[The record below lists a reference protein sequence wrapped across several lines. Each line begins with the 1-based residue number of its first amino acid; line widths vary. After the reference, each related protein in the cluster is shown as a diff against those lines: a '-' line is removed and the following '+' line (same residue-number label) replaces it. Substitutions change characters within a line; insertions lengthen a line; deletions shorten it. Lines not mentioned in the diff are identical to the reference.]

1 MRFCM
6 AKRTGK
12 EIEGREEMLQAV
24 VVAIINVFEILI
36 TYLFFKQQGKEK
48 YKRWISLSVGAGLA
62 LSATLVYYIVPYTTW
77 VNGLYLIVAHF
88 VFGLLMFHIH
98 WSRVLFG
105 SVVLMILST
114 ALEFATISGLAF
126 FTKRDM
132 EYHLQMDHIAYF
144 ILLACISKL
153 LYFLCSMLLARLIQ
167 PEKTRIRFPKVYYVY
182 PFAAVSVL
190 LLIWQL
196 YVSVEIPS
204 HYLLLFSLICLFLLL
219 SVILLFVSYQST
231 VQKENTIRFLQS
243 EADRIET
250 DQRYYSVLEKQ
261 NENLRI
267 YAHDMKKH
275 LNAIR
280 ALNEDAQ
287 IDAYLNQM
295 SERLREYSQIGNTG
309 NRMLD
314 IICSKYAAEC
324 ENKHIE
330 LHTDFRFANFTYI
343 ENYDLVTIFG
353 NLLDNA
359 VEAAE
364 QTEERLVVLKTAQKN
379 HYDVVVIENSCA
391 VPPHT
396 ENRELKT
403 TKARRELHGLG
414 LKSVAKVLKKYGS
427 DYDWHYDEAKK
438 RFYVTVMIA
447 PPKSEDTNSKG

>member
-1 MRFCM
+1 MHFCM
-6 AKRTGK
+6 ATVQSKR
-12 EIEGREEMLQAV
+12 IEGREEMLQAV
-24 VVAIINVFEILI
+24 VVAIVNVFEFLI
-36 TYLFFKQQGKEK
+36 SYLFFKQQGEEK
-48 YKRWISLSVGAGLA
+48 YKRWVGLSVGAGLA

-77 VNGLYLIVAHF
+77 VNGLYFIATHF
-88 VFGLLMFHIH
+88 IFGLFMFRIR
-98 WSRVLFG
+98 WSRVLFS
-105 SVVLMILST
+105 SVVLEALSVT
-114 ALEFATISGLAF
+114 LEFATVSGLAF

-144 ILLACISKL
+144 ILIACISKL
-153 LYFLCSMLLARLIQ
+153 LYFLCSMLLAKLIQ
-167 PEKTRIRFPKVYYVY
+167 PEKTPVRFPKVYYVY
-182 PFAAVSVL
+182 PFAAISVL

-204 HYLLLFSLICLFLLL
+204 YYLFLFSLICLFLLL

-243 EADRIET
+243 EAEKVET

-280 ALNEDAQ
+280 ALNQDAQ
-287 IDAYLNQM
+287 IDSYLDQM
-295 SERLREYSQIGNTG
+295 SERLREYSQIGNSG

-314 IICSKYAAEC
+314 VICSKYAAEC
-324 ENKHIE
+324 ETKHIE
-330 LHTDFRFANFTYI
+330 LHTDFRTANFTYI
-343 ENYDLVTIFG
+343 EDYDLVTVFG

-364 QTEERLVVLKTAQKN
+364 KAEERYITVQTAQKN
-379 HYDVVVIENSCA
+379 TYDVVVIKNSCA

-396 ENRELKT
+396 ENRELQT

-414 LKSVAKVLKKYGS
+414 LKSVAGVLQKYGG
-427 DYDWHYDEAKK
+427 DYDWCFDSAKMQ
-438 RFYVTVMIA
+438 FCVTVMIA
-447 PPKSEDTNSKG
+447 PPKSEDTNSNK

>member
-6 AKRTGK
+6 TKRTEQ

-24 VVAIINVFEILI
+24 VVAIINVFEFLI
-36 TYLFFKQQGKEK
+36 SYLFFKQQGEEK
-48 YKRWISLSVGAGLA
+48 YKKWISLSVGVGFAF
-62 LSATLVYYIVPYTTW
+62 SATLVYYAVPYTVW
-77 VNGLYLIVAHF
+77 VNGLYFIVTHF
-88 VFGLLMFHIH
+88 IFGLLMFHIR
-98 WSRVLFG
+98 WSRALFS
-105 SVVLMILST
+105 SVVLEILSAT
-114 ALEFATISGLAF
+114 LEFATISGLAF

-144 ILLACISKL
+144 ILIACISKL

-182 PFAAVSVL
+182 PFAVISVL

-204 HYLLLFSLICLFLLL
+204 YYLLLFSLICLFLLL

>member
-1 MRFCM
+1 MHFCM
-6 AKRTGK
+6 ATVQSKW
-12 EIEGREEMLQAV
+12 IEGREEMLQAA
-24 VVAIINVFEILI
+24 VVAIINVFEIII
-36 TYLFFKQQGKEK
+36 TYLFFKQQGEEK

-62 LSATLVYYIVPYTTW
+62 LSATLVYYAVPYAAW
-77 VNGLYLIVAHF
+77 VNGLYLIVTHF
-88 VFGLLMFHIH
+88 VFGLLVFRIR
-98 WSRVLFG
+98 WNRVLFG
-105 SVVLMILST
+105 AVVLVILST

-144 ILLACISKL
+144 ILIACISKL
-153 LYFLCSMLLARLIQ
+153 LYFLCSMLLAKLIQ
-167 PEKTRIRFPKVYYVY
+167 PEKTPVRFPKVYYVY
-182 PFAAVSVL
+182 PFAAISVL

-196 YVSVEIPS
+196 YVSVDIPS
-204 HYLLLFSLICLFLLL
+204 YYLLLFSLICLFLLL

-280 ALNEDAQ
+280 ALNQDAQ
-287 IDAYLNQM
+287 IDSYLDQM
-295 SERLREYSQIGNTG
+295 SERLREYSQIGNSG

-314 IICSKYAAEC
+314 VICSKYAAEC
-324 ENKHIE
+324 ETKHIE
-330 LHTDFRFANFTYI
+330 LHTDFRTANFSYI
-343 ENYDLVTIFG
+343 EDYDLVTVFG

-364 QTEERLVVLKTAQKN
+364 KAEERYITVKTAQKN
-379 HYDVVVIENSCA
+379 HYDVVVIQNSCA
-391 VPPHT
+391 VPPQA
-396 ENRELKT
+396 ENRELQT
-403 TKARRELHGLG
+403 TKERRELHGLG
-414 LKSVAKVLKKYGS
+414 LKSVSGVLQKYGG
-427 DYDWHYDEAKK
+427 DYDWSFDSTKMQ
-438 RFYVTVMIA
+438 FCVTVMLP
-447 PPKSEDTNSKG
+447 PPKSEDTN

>member
-1 MRFCM
+1 M
-6 AKRTGK
+6 AQKLAVTGVFLF
-12 EIEGREEMLQAV
+12 EML
-24 VVAIINVFEILI
+24 VAYVFFMQLGEL
-36 TYLFFKQQGKEK
+36 K
-48 YKRWISLSVGAGLA
+48 YKKWKGLLLGTALFLVGSLIYNFFPTSV
-62 LSATLVYYIVPYTTW
+62 W
-77 VNGLYLIVAHF
+77 VNGLNFALINF
-88 VFGLLMFHIH
+88 LFGFLAFDIR

-105 SVVLMILST
+105 AAVLDILST

-144 ILLACISKL
+144 ILIACISKL
-153 LYFLCSMLLARLIQ
+153 LYFLCSMLLAKLIQ
-167 PEKTRIRFPKVYYVY
+167 PEKTPVRFPKVYYVY
-182 PFAAVSVL
+182 PFAAISVL

-196 YVSVEIPS
+196 YVSVDIPS
-204 HYLLLFSLICLFLLL
+204 YYLLLFSLICLFLLL

-280 ALNEDAQ
+280 ALNQDAQ
-287 IDAYLNQM
+287 IDSYLDQM
-295 SERLREYSQIGNTG
+295 SERLREYSQIGNSG

-314 IICSKYAAEC
+314 VICSKYAAEC
-324 ENKHIE
+324 ETKHIE
-330 LHTDFRFANFTYI
+330 LHTDFRTANFSYI
-343 ENYDLVTIFG
+343 EDYDLVTVFG

-364 QTEERLVVLKTAQKN
+364 KAEERYITVKTAQKN
-379 HYDVVVIENSCA
+379 HYDVVVIQNSCA
-391 VPPHT
+391 VPPQA
-396 ENRELKT
+396 ENRELQT
-403 TKARRELHGLG
+403 TKERRELHGLG
-414 LKSVAKVLKKYGS
+414 LKSVSGVLQKYGG
-427 DYDWHYDEAKK
+427 DYDWSFDSTKMQ
-438 RFYVTVMIA
+438 FCVTVMLP
-447 PPKSEDTNSKG
+447 PPKSEDTN

>member
-1 MRFCM
+1 
-6 AKRTGK
+6 
-12 EIEGREEMLQAV
+12 MLQAA
-24 VVAIINVFEILI
+24 VVAIVNVFEIII
-36 TYLFFKQQGKEK
+36 TYLFFKQQGEEK
-48 YKRWISLSVGAGLA
+48 YKRWVSLSVGAGVA

-77 VNGLYLIVAHF
+77 VNGLYFIVTHF
-88 VFGLLMFHIH
+88 IFGLLMFRIR
-98 WSRVLFG
+98 WSRALFS
-105 SVVLMILST
+105 SVVLETLSA

-126 FTKRDM
+126 FTKRGM

-182 PFAAVSVL
+182 PFAAISVL

-196 YVSVEIPS
+196 YVSVDIPS
-204 HYLLLFSLICLFLLL
+204 YYLLLFSLICLFLLL

-280 ALNEDAQ
+280 ALNQDAQ
-287 IDAYLNQM
+287 IDSYLDQM
-295 SERLREYSQIGNTG
+295 SERLREYSQIGNSG

-314 IICSKYAAEC
+314 VICSKYAAEC
-324 ENKHIE
+324 ETKHIE
-330 LHTDFRFANFTYI
+330 LHTDFRTANFSYI
-343 ENYDLVTIFG
+343 EDYDLVTVFG

-364 QTEERLVVLKTAQKN
+364 KAQERYITVKTAQKN
-379 HYDVVVIENSCA
+379 HYDVVVIQNSCA
-391 VPPHT
+391 VPPQA
-396 ENRELKT
+396 ENRELQT
-403 TKARRELHGLG
+403 TKERRELHGLG
-414 LKSVAKVLKKYGS
+414 LKSVAGVLQKYGG
-427 DYDWHYDEAKK
+427 DYDWSFDSAKMQ
-438 RFYVTVMIA
+438 FCVTVMLP
-447 PPKSEDTNSKG
+447 PPKSEDTN

>member
-1 MRFCM
+1 M
-6 AKRTGK
+6 AQKLAVTG
-12 EIEGREEMLQAV
+12 IFLFEML
-24 VVAIINVFEILI
+24 VAYVFFMQLGEL
-36 TYLFFKQQGKEK
+36 K
-48 YKRWISLSVGAGLA
+48 YKKWKGLLLGTALFLGGSLIYNFFPTSV
-62 LSATLVYYIVPYTTW
+62 W
-77 VNGLYLIVAHF
+77 VNGLNFALINF
-88 VFGLLMFHIH
+88 LFGFLAFDIR

-105 SVVLMILST
+105 AAVLDILST

-144 ILLACISKL
+144 ILIACISKL
-153 LYFLCSMLLARLIQ
+153 LYFLCSMLLAKLIQ
-167 PEKTRIRFPKVYYVY
+167 PEKTPVRFPKVYYVY
-182 PFAAVSVL
+182 PFAAISVL

-196 YVSVEIPS
+196 YVSVDIPS
-204 HYLLLFSLICLFLLL
+204 YYLLLFSLICLFLLL

-280 ALNEDAQ
+280 ALNQDAQ
-287 IDAYLNQM
+287 IDSYLDQM
-295 SERLREYSQIGNTG
+295 SERLREYSQIGNSG

-314 IICSKYAAEC
+314 VICSKYAAEC
-324 ENKHIE
+324 ETKHIE
-330 LHTDFRFANFTYI
+330 LHTDFRTANFSYI
-343 ENYDLVTIFG
+343 EDYDLVTVFG

-364 QTEERLVVLKTAQKN
+364 KAQERYITVKTAQKN
-379 HYDVVVIENSCA
+379 HYDVVVIQNSCA
-391 VPPHT
+391 VPPQA
-396 ENRELKT
+396 ENRELQT
-403 TKARRELHGLG
+403 TKERRELHGLG
-414 LKSVAKVLKKYGS
+414 LKSVAGVLQKYGG
-427 DYDWHYDEAKK
+427 DYDWSFDDAKMQ
-438 RFYVTVMIA
+438 FCVTVMLP
-447 PPKSEDTNSKG
+447 PPKSEDTN